1 MQIYIWVVWV
11 FAWIRHEGVKPEI
24 YLNPATGLTA
34 DDGTISRDW
43 LNYTKSTAFF
53 LFLPQKFICFKPILM
68 HLLIR
73 VRALF

>member
-24 YLNPATGLTA
+24 YLNPATGLRT

-43 LNYTKSTAFF
+43 LNYTKSTAFSF
-53 LFLPQKFICFKPILM
+53 FYLKNLFVSNPF
-68 HLLIR
+68 
-73 VRALF
+73 